1 MASNIQIGQY
11 IQRLRKEKGLSQK
24 QLAEKLNISFQAVS
38 KWETGESL
46 PDISILLELSN
57 VLDTTTDKILSGG
70 YLVIRQTQ
78 FIQVDHI
85 IEGFKA
91 LENLRYYFGEKST
104 FYLGAI
110 EGINQKMNIDFEQY
124 IKNDRYKE
132 TMLAEVIIQHLMNGY
147 HIEKSDIDSNI
158 KSDKLRNIIYKY
170 TGDEVTMNRLRY
182 PDHKELF
189 EQIRHIKPEFQNVD
203 TLSELPGEY
212 IRMEPNKYYWCT
224 QIEVSADLCY
234 GIAVDESK
242 IYVFSYGEGGIDNKL
257 IHEELRK

>member
-11 IQRLRKEKGLSQK
+11 IQRMRKEKGLSQK
-24 QLAEKLNISFQAVS
+24 TLAEKLNISFQAVS

-46 PDISILLELSN
+46 PDIGILLELSTI
-57 VLDTTTDKILSGG
+57 LETTTDKILSGG
-70 YLVIRQTQ
+70 YLVIRKTQ
-78 FIQVDHI
+78 FINIENI

-91 LENLRYYFGEKST
+91 LENLRHYFGEKST

-132 TMLAEVIIQHLMNGY
+132 TMLSEVIIQYLMNGY
-147 HIEKSDIDSNI
+147 HIEKKDIEHYI

-170 TGDEVTMNRLRY
+170 TGDEVTMNRLVY
-182 PDHKELF
+182 QDNQILF
-189 EQIRHIKPEFQNVD
+189 NQIRNIRQEFKDVD

-212 IRMEPNKYYWCT
+212 IRMELDKYYWCT
-224 QIEVSADLCY
+224 QIEVNENLCY

-242 IYVFSYGEGGIDNKL
+242 IYVFSYGKDGVDNQL
-257 IHEELRK
+257 IHEEERL